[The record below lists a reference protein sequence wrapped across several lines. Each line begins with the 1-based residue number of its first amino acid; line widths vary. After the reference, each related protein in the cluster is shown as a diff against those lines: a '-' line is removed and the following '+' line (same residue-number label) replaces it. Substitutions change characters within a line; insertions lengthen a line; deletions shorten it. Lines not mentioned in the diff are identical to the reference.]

1 MNFKEIIKSIENENY
16 QPIYFL
22 NGENTYFIDKISEKL
37 LNSVLEDSEKDFNET
52 IFYGKDSNPE
62 MILDVCKR
70 YPVMSSRQ
78 LVVVKE
84 AQHLSRYLSNFENYF
99 KNPVPSTILVFC
111 YKGKKL
117 DKRKSIGK
125 FLLKNN
131 FIHDFDPIKDYQ
143 IPDWI
148 INCAKENNIK
158 FDRQAIVLFA
168 EFLGNNLSEIE
179 KNIQKLKLLIK
190 EDQSVDIDMVQ
201 KHIGFSKEYNLFEL
215 TDAIAAMNVQKAGF
229 IAHHFVKNNKN
240 HPIVVTISHLYG
252 FFTKLMKFHFYKDDM
267 NDQQIS
273 GKIGVHPFFL
283 KQYKQAASYYNK
295 SKLAQILSYL
305 RHYDLMSK
313 GVIVPNISEKEIL
326 KEMIF
331 KIMH

>member
-22 NGENTYFIDKISEKL
+22 NGENTYFIDKISDKL
-37 LNSVLEDSEKDFNET
+37 LNSVLEDSERDFNET
-52 IFYGKDSNPE
+52 IFYGKESNPE

-70 YPVMSSRQ
+70 YPVMSSYQ
-78 LVVVKE
+78 LVVVRE
-84 AQHLSRYLSNFENYF
+84 AQHLSKTLSYFENYF
-99 KNPVPSTILVFC
+99 KKPVPSTILVFC
-111 YKGKKL
+111 FKGKKI
-117 DKRKSIGK
+117 DKRKSVGK
-125 FLLKNN
+125 LLSKLNY
-131 FIHDFDPIKDYQ
+131 IYDSDPIKEYQ
-143 IPDWI
+143 LPDWI
-148 INCAKENNIK
+148 ISCANENNIK

-179 KNIQKLKLLIK
+179 KNIQKLQLLIS
-190 EDQSVDIDMVQ
+190 EGQIVDIDMIQ

-215 TDAIAAMNVQKAGF
+215 TDAIAAMNIQKAGF
-229 IAHHFVKNNKN
+229 IAHHFGKNNKS

-252 FFTKLMKFHFYKDDM
+252 FFTKLMKFHFYKDLM

-283 KQYKQAASYYNK
+283 KQYKQAAKFYNK

-313 GVIVPNISEKEIL
+313 GVIFPNISEEEIL